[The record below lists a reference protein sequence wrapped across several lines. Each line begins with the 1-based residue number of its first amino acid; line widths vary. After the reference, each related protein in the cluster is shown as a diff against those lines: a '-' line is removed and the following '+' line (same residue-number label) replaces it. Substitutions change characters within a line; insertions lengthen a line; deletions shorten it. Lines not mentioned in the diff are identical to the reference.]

1 MSVRAYILR
10 KVNVDF
16 TDEHI
21 IFERVLDREPL
32 FNVWHNPDIFEIF
45 MRYGDDFSNNDAIGE
60 IRLSR
65 KDWMNFKV
73 NFKNEGWTKEEIDI
87 LTQINDELEIE
98 EDLWCECF

>member
-45 MRYGDDFSNNDAIGE
+45 RRYGDDFSNNDAIGE

-73 NFKNEGWTKEEIDI
+73 NFKNEGWTKEELDI